1 MNHVHACDGH
11 LLYWKKSFGKIVH
24 DVSRRKAIDN
34 LATFLAEMQK
44 PESLQVGRKPVK
56 VPATI
61 TASTSPTE
69 TCTVDFSGVV
79 EGRNVVTAAG
89 FPTEADLHVYSV
101 CPNPRLLS
109 ARLPDGRQVSVWKG
123 PRNFRLPSKIPCRID
138 LNSNPNAPVY
148 LPV

>member
-56 VPATI
+56 APVAV
-61 TASTSPTE
+61 TASAGPTE

-89 FPTEADLHVYSV
+89 FPTEAEINIYGV
-101 CPNPRLLS
+101 CPNPRLLLGE
-109 ARLPDGRQVSVWKG
+109 LPDRRKVSVWKG
-123 PRNFRLPSKIPCRID
+123 PRNFRLPCKVRARID
-138 LNSNPNAPVY
+138 LSSNPVAPVY

>member
-24 DVSRRKAIDN
+24 DVSRRKAIEN
-34 LATFLAEMQK
+34 LVRFGIEMSN
-44 PESLQVGRKPVK
+44 PAMLQLGRKPAK
-56 VPATI
+56 QPEATPTNTAPA
-61 TASTSPTE
+61 E

-89 FPTEADLHVYSV
+89 FPTEAELHVYSV

-109 ARLPDGRQVSVWKG
+109 ARLPDGRLVSVWKG